1 MNIEGNWTTGSHR
14 ILRELVK
21 ELKKDEDDRI
31 DLSADHRGTPHLM
44 VRDMTTGASI
54 ELKGRYL
61 RRADYTQRI
70 KQPHPE
76 HLMEGL
82 LLSVIE
88 DGMKEWSDS
97 RRRSFWGEMRSWI
110 GNKLNPDTW
119 HTWVEHHDDRIQT
132 LNKLLD
138 KHLKYEHKRQSGHTL
153 IEMEDVV
160 ESRHATVNP
169 DILDDTFIEGWEEPQ
184 EEEEWTL

>member
-21 ELKKDEDDRI
+21 ELKRDEDDRI
-31 DLSADHRGTPHLM
+31 DLSTDHRGTPHLM
-44 VRDMTTGASI
+44 IRDMTTGASV

-70 KQPHPE
+70 QQKRPE
-76 HLMEGL
+76 YLLESLLMEIIDHNL
-82 LLSVIE
+82 NRVTEEERRHFWQELREWLREKLDSENWTRWIDKHEDRLESV
-88 DGMKEWSDS
+88 S
-97 RRRSFWGEMRSWI
+97 
-110 GNKLNPDTW
+110 
-119 HTWVEHHDDRIQT
+119 
-132 LNKLLD
+132 KLLD
-138 KHLKYEHKRQSGHTL
+138 KHLKYEHKRHSGHTL

-169 DILDDTFIEGWEEPQ
+169 TNIEGWEEPQ